1 MKTKE
6 EIKEELKQIQIN
18 FNPNKSTYKIID
30 NVIKENMSTELMIKN
45 LYSIKG
51 VSKYPENLKE
61 KYFKIIEDLQ
71 NIFNKE
77 KEEENKKLQ
86 EDKTKEL
93 KDLINSLEKRKI
105 IKKEPEKQ
113 IKEEEEKPKV
123 IEQKQKK
130 EIKPQ
135 VIEKKQKEN
144 LQENKEKS
152 KKIFSCLLVLIAIC
166 IIVGVLLIIFM

>member
-61 KYFKIIEDLQ
+61 KYFKIIENLQ

-123 IEQKQKK
+123 IEQKK

-135 VIEKKQKEN
+135 VIEKKPKEN